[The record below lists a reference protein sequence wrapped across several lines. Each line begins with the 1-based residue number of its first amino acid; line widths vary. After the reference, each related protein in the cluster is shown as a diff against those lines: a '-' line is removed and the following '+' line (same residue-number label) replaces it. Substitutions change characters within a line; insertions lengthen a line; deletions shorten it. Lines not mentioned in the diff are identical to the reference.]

1 MNVFACPETRVIT
14 TAEMPLTRELHIIR
28 AHHLHYTSL
37 LDDFRKHVIFIRD
50 THTLPWH
57 HSKSIMHRECEN
69 LLTECKRL
77 KGELH
82 MQERRVKN
90 VMGLVFSSLNILDS
104 RRMRKVKEA
113 AARDSAEVKYI
124 LLAAFRM
131 NISELDPGAIAT
143 LPIFIAIVIS
153 FTIITVWLIMTI
165 QSPYRLGWPMH
176 LYRNMAKK
184 KALRQHYRRH
194 PRAQLEYFLQ
204 SFTVCSTRINLRD
217 SIIAFPIQNAPILSL
232 PRGAFEDFRGVYY
245 ALADASLFR
254 NAFKCAPYRF
264 STRVIVFVD
273 EPIGFEDSKSL
284 LIKVFVKSIARVV
297 VKALAPHI
305 ARCQVSSSLPHI
317 TQFSGKATKLRT
329 LRMKC
334 RIADT
339 DEDMRLVSR
348 QTLLSQPKP
357 FLCPR
362 LQCLDMHGHIFVEA
376 LRIPQWEESIRQL
389 SQKELTISHI
399 RGFAANEFD
408 LRALITAISKM
419 GHLTRLK
426 LSNIELDITSCL
438 SRPARTIYIKFFP
451 SWDLVLEDIDAEED
465 LIEFINLWDGFSVHL
480 KNCPGLD
487 DRFLQRLAMINPCND
502 CFYAQTLRQLN
513 FKIPSPSSSISVD
526 ALKQLVLTRME
537 LSASPGAP
545 ELSLEDKIWFQE
557 RIECFLWD
565 TAPPRTCASPI
576 IEGDCME
583 WDFSTVIIYRCSDS
597 PSTQLMESQEL
608 SCSSPALTAID
619 DSDESSSTT
628 SQSFVIYDD
637 YCGPGWSQ
645 ADLLCV

>member
-1 MNVFACPETRVIT
+1 M
-14 TAEMPLTRELHIIR
+14 
-28 AHHLHYTSL
+28 
-37 LDDFRKHVIFIRD
+37 
-50 THTLPWH
+50 TLA
-57 HSKSIMHRECEN
+57 S
-69 LLTECKRL
+69 
-77 KGELH
+77 
-82 MQERRVKN
+82 
-90 VMGLVFSSLNILDS
+90 
-104 RRMRKVKEA
+104 
-113 AARDSAEVKYI
+113 
-124 LLAAFRM
+124 
-131 NISELDPGAIAT
+131 
-143 LPIFIAIVIS
+143 
-153 FTIITVWLIMTI
+153 
-165 QSPYRLGWPMH
+165 
-176 LYRNMAKK
+176 
-184 KALRQHYRRH
+184 
-194 PRAQLEYFLQ
+194 
-204 SFTVCSTRINLRD
+204 
-217 SIIAFPIQNAPILSL
+217 PIQNAPILSL
-232 PRGAFEDFRGVYY
+232 PKEVLLRIFEEVYY
-245 ALADASLFR
+245 ASCKIPLENEPTSRLEDASLFPQCISKVCKAWEELVR
-254 NAFKCAPYRF
+254 SIPLF

-273 EPIGFEDSKSL
+273 EPIVLDELKRGFEDSKSL
-284 LIKVFVKSIARVV
+284 LIKVFVVRKEYPAAPDPMEKSIARVV

-305 ARCQVSSSLPHI
+305 ARCQVVIFDLMQSSSLPHI

-438 SRPARTIYIKFFP
+438 SRTARAIYVQNFDFEGLSRDFLTGFTAAYDNQIDVSRLVMRNCGIGKIKFFP

-465 LIEFINLWDGFSVHL
+465 LIEFIKLWDGFSVHL

-537 LSASPGAP
+537 LSASPKYHPLLSTKPLPIHSLYVSGPGAP

-583 WDFSTVIIYRCSDS
+583 WDFSTVIIYRCPLNCVRS
-597 PSTQLMESQEL
+597 PNFIRL
-608 SCSSPALTAID
+608 P
-619 DSDESSSTT
+619 
-628 SQSFVIYDD
+628 V
-637 YCGPGWSQ
+637 
-645 ADLLCV
+645 